1 MYLVIGLEKNETL
14 KMDQHK
20 TILNAY
26 PLIDYQFFETSDTYY
41 PINKLRNIA
50 IKSIKTTHFY
60 VCDMDFWPSC
70 IQYQSVL

>member
-1 MYLVIGLEKNETL
+1 MYLVIGPEKNETL

-60 VCDMDFWPSC
+60 VYDMDF
-70 IQYQSVL
+70 

>member
-1 MYLVIGLEKNETL
+1 MFYFYFTSPIYLVIGLEKNETL

-20 TILNAY
+20 AILDAY
-26 PLIDYQFFETSDTYY
+26 PHIDYQFFETSETYY

-60 VCDMDFWPSC
+60 VYDMDF
-70 IQYQSVL
+70 